1 MLPQGHLLWHSSIQ
15 KKQWSQLLA
24 ASHAATSIWPAAD
37 PKQLAAGGSDGT
49 WGKLWKTQG
58 TARENPWEKL
68 LEMKI
73 SMETR

>member
-1 MLPQGHLLWHSSIQ
+1 MLPQFPAISYGILPF
-15 KKQWSQLLA
+15 KKTMEPA

-49 WGKLWKTQG
+49 WGELWKTQG
-58 TARENPWEKL
+58 TPREKPWEKL
-68 LEMKI
+68 LEMQV